1 MKTTKAILT
10 MVMILALSPAV
21 HAGYLD
27 QLRDIDQSIVCVVA
41 WFAPAAAALLFL
53 VGGAL
58 YATGSPENR
67 VMGRTLL
74 FDAVLGLI
82 LVVAFIMLSTMLV
95 PKLDIGACY

>member
-1 MKTTKAILT
+1 MKTKDAIITLT
-10 MVMILALSPAV
+10 LLLALSTVAN
-21 HAGYLD
+21 AGYLD

-53 VGGAL
+53 VGGVL

-74 FDAVLGLI
+74 LDAVFGLI
-82 LVVAFIMLSTMLV
+82 LVVAFIMLSMMLV